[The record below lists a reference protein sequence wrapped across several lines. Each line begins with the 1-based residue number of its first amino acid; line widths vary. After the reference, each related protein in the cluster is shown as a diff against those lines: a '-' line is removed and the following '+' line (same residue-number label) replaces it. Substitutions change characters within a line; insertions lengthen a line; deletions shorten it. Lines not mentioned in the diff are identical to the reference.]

1 MTAKESLNPLNCLV
15 FLVCK
20 ICSPSHSSTLYMRVG
35 LVAAICC
42 ALRLGRVEGESEYGR
57 KQDLADKKRGCR
69 SIGESKSYVKIG
81 QVGPSLE

>member
-1 MTAKESLNPLNCLV
+1 LTAKESLNPLNCLV

-42 ALRLGRVEGESEYGR
+42 ALRLGRVEGESEYGSMGGNR
-57 KQDLADKKRGCR
+57 IWLTKRGAVDQLGNQR
-69 SIGESKSYVKIG
+69 VM
-81 QVGPSLE
+81 LR

>member
-1 MTAKESLNPLNCLV
+1 MLCL
-15 FLVCK
+15 K
-20 ICSPSHSSTLYMRVG
+20 VG
-35 LVAAICC
+35 EG
-42 ALRLGRVEGESEYGR
+42 GRGIGVWEYGR